1 MQNYRSSNPPKT
13 LLDAAAWG
21 NLTAVQKFLAQGA
34 KPDQRDTNGWTALHH
49 AVGYGQLAGADVLT
63 DRRPNE
69 AVVRLLAK
77 SGAPLNLKDQ
87 QGYTPL
93 MLAVVT
99 LHAEAAT
106 WLVSLGADVKVKN
119 DLGATALTYALSME
133 APPPLI
139 TLLRSK
145 GTPLSLWD
153 ALWLRDTPLA
163 LRLLESARLTDRG
176 LWNYT
181 YLHLAAYMGNL
192 VAVERLL
199 ARKANVNARADNSW
213 AVLHLALGQFPLR
226 GQMGVYWHRYPL
238 PGPRELLIQKLIAA
252 GADVAVKDSE
262 QRTPV
267 AWAIGM
273 KQAPLVRRLL
283 KAGSDPNQRSDEY
296 GEFLLSTALE
306 TKNVEV
312 VRAVLEGGA
321 RPNNR
326 DEYHDPALFAAISTN
341 EPTLV
346 RLVLEA
352 GGDPHAK
359 SIYKKTA
366 LSEAKASNNPQ
377 ILALVK
383 AALQKPIKSK
393 KK

>member
-1 MQNYRSSNPPKT
+1 MQGFRSTGAPKT
-13 LLDAAAWG
+13 LLEAAASG

-63 DRRPNE
+63 DRKPNE
-69 AVVRLLAK
+69 AVVRLLVK
-77 SGAPLNLKDQ
+77 SGAPLNIMDK

-99 LHAEAAT
+99 LHAEAAA

-119 DLGATALTYALSME
+119 TLGATALTYALSLE

-145 GTPLSLWD
+145 GAPLSLWD

-181 YLHLAAYMGNL
+181 YLHLAAYVGNL
-192 VAVERLL
+192 AVVESLL
-199 ARKANVNARADNSW
+199 ARKANVNARADNRWS
-213 AVLHLALGQFPLR
+213 VLHLALGQFPLR
-226 GQMGVYWHRYPL
+226 GPLGVYWHRYL
-238 PGPRELLIQKLIAA
+238 QPGPREQLLQKLVAA
-252 GADVAVKDSE
+252 GADVAAKDSE
-262 QRTPV
+262 QRTPLV
-267 AWAIGM
+267 WAIGM
-273 KQAPLVRRLL
+273 KQAPLVRLLL

-296 GEFLLSTALE
+296 GKFLLSAALQ
-306 TKNVEV
+306 TKDVEV

-321 RPNNR
+321 RPNNH
-326 DEYHDPALFAAISTN
+326 DEYHDPALFDAINTK
-341 EPTLV
+341 EPALV

-366 LSEAKASNNPQ
+366 LSEAQASNNPQ

-383 AALQKPIKSK
+383 AALQKPLH
-393 KK
+393 